1 MTGWA
6 AEGGIAYH
14 GIELVYVF
22 NYPASTYVHH
32 ALSLAGLPEGNPP
45 PLGWGAAAMQVVDYM
60 MSMWANFARTD
71 DPGIPAIDW
80 IPYTSAQQYYLEIGQ
95 GGVLEMQPDLSEAY
109 E

>member
-1 MTGWA
+1 
-6 AEGGIAYH
+6 
-14 GIELVYVF
+14 
-22 NYPASTYVHH
+22 
-32 ALSLAGLPEGNPP
+32 
-45 PLGWGAAAMQVVDYM
+45 
-60 MSMWANFARTD
+60 MWANFARTD